1 MKKYEIQ
8 CPFCNGTF
16 HETNGRFDINKP
28 AKGNMFETKQHV
40 KDAGWSTFP
49 PYDSTEYQNIVCP
62 SCDQPYVDSMGRVIR
77 LREIGEIEPV
87 VDAPIQGPGAIDEQ
101 TARAEF
107 PGTQYAE
114 VTPAPLAEPEPA
126 PKKRRTRKKADA

>member
-1 MKKYEIQ
+1 MKKYDVQ

-16 HETNGRFDINKP
+16 HETNGRFDPNKP

-49 PYDSTEYQNIVCP
+49 PYDSTEYQNLVCP
-62 SCDQPYVDSMGRVIR
+62 SCDQPYVDSMGRVVR
-77 LREIGEIEPV
+77 LKEIGEIEQV
-87 VDAPIQGPGAIDEQ
+87 VDEQ

-114 VTPAPLAEPEPA
+114 VEPEPLTEPAPLTEPEPA
-126 PKKRRTRKKADA
+126 PAPKKRQTRKKADA

>member
-1 MKKYEIQ
+1 MKKYDVQ

-16 HETNGRFDINKP
+16 HETNGRFDTNKP

-49 PYDSTEYQNIVCP
+49 PYESTEYQNLVCP

-77 LREIGEIEPV
+77 LREIGEIEV
-87 VDAPIQGPGAIDEQ
+87 DEQ
-101 TARAEF
+101 VARAEF
-107 PGTQYAE
+107 PGTQYTE
-114 VTPAPLAEPEPA
+114 IEPAP
-126 PKKRRTRKKADA
+126 PKKRRTRKKAE